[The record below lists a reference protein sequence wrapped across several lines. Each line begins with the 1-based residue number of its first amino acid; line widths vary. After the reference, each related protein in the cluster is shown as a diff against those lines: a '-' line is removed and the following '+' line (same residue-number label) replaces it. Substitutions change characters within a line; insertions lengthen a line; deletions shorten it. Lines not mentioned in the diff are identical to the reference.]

1 MFYLEY
7 ENDTKLVVKI
17 HEVEP
22 ESVAEGHSVARSDG
36 FDIGMELE
44 FVITV
49 DTVNEDG
56 IVTATSTTKQVAPAY
71 QLLKKLD
78 DSEKEGRSLRNQL
91 AAQEQAIF
99 ELAKILAGTV
109 NE

>member
-17 HEVEP
+17 HETEP
-22 ESVAEGHSVARSDG
+22 ESVAEGHSVARSDS

-49 DTVNEDG
+49 DTVNEKG

-78 DSEKEGRSLRNQL
+78 DLQKDNANLKES
-91 AAQEQAIF
+91 QADMW
-99 ELAKILAGTV
+99 ELILFGGV
-109 NE
+109 E